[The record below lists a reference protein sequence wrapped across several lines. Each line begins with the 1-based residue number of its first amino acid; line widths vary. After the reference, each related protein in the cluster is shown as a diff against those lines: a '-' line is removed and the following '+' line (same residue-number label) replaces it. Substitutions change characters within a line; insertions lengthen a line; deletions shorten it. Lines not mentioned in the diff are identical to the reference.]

1 MASGNSANPLEDQ
14 FIVNY

>member
-1 MASGNSANPLEDQ
+1 MASGNSANPLEDL